1 MREEMVREVE
11 DRVEE
16 SFLKQSNMVGDECL
30 REFAEVAGKIFG
42 REKNVELVR
51 EERDKV
57 V

>member
-30 REFAEVAGKIFG
+30 REFA
-42 REKNVELVR
+42 
-51 EERDKV
+51 
-57 V
+57 